1 MTAACLTFL
10 GISLLLYLAGALL
23 YLSHFLHR
31 RGTWEEWGRR
41 ALIWGVAIH
50 SVGILMHFF
59 FSGLSPFSNLLPV
72 ISLLI
77 IAALLVGLILERYTR
92 IRRLNLLLAPLAFFG
107 LLYLLLMPVRLEGAT
122 SVLLRYP
129 WLGVHVAAILLGNVG
144 FALAFASAT
153 IYLAQGRLLK
163 QGRLNSLLPALD
175 TAASATYRFAAVG
188 FAFFTLGL
196 GMGILWLFGAPGDY
210 LTRDDI
216 KIWMVV
222 PSWILFAAYLYLR
235 GLRGSHGSRLK
246 WLIIAGFLTAAANL
260 LVVRHHFVDNP

>member
-1 MTAACLTFL
+1 MTAACLSFL

-23 YLSHFLHR
+23 YLSHFLR
-31 RGTWEEWGRR
+31 RQGTWEEWGRR
-41 ALIWGVAIH
+41 ALQWGVGIH
-50 SVGILMHFF
+50 SVGIFLHFI

-77 IAALLVGLILERYTR
+77 IAGLLVGLLLERYTR

-107 LLYLLLMPVRLEGAT
+107 LLYLLLMPVRLEGAS
-122 SVLLRYP
+122 SVLLHYP
-129 WLGVHVAAILLGNVG
+129 WLGVHVAATLLGNVG
-144 FALAFASAT
+144 FALAFAAAT

-188 FAFFTLGL
+188 FAFFSLGL
-196 GMGILWLFGAPGDY
+196 GMGILWLFGAPGEY
-210 LTRDDI
+210 LARGDI
-216 KIWMVV
+216 KIWMAI
-222 PSWILFAAYLYLR
+222 PSWVLFATYLYLR

-246 WLIIAGFLTAAANL
+246 WLILAGFLTAAANL
-260 LVVRHHFVDNP
+260 LVVRHHFVDSP